1 MVLYEMRFP
10 GDGEEGSRDLMI
22 IASASPP
29 EDRAG
34 IRGRIHRGS
43 RMDSSPASDIGSSG
57 RGKSNLTFCPS
68 LHHYYVAL
76 NFDELR

>member
-10 GDGEEGSRDLMI
+10 GDGEEESRDLMI
-22 IASASPP
+22 IASASPL

-43 RMDSSPASDIGSSG
+43 RMDSSPASGIGSSEG
-57 RGKSNLTFCPS
+57 GNRT
-68 LHHYYVAL
+68 
-76 NFDELR
+76 